1 MRNRN
6 NLTVMMLPIGVI
18 SISLVGC
25 QKSSGS
31 TVHTYEYSDQG
42 RTERPAREDEVI
54 REQPPSDYHMTA
66 PGQMAAPG
74 EMVPPGRPVVEPR
87 RNP

>member
-6 NLTVMMLPIGVI
+6 SLFVMTLATIAG
-18 SISLVGC
+18 SLLLIGC

-42 RTERPAREDEVI
+42 RTERPVQGNSVN
-54 REQPPSDYHMTA
+54 REQPSTEYQMTA

-74 EMVPPGRPVVEPR
+74 EMVPPGRPVVEPP